1 MVGRSVLITGA
12 TSGIGRSAAA
22 QLVEA
27 GWDVW
32 VTGRSLERATA
43 VAAEVGGRALE
54 LDVTD
59 GASIAAAAA
68 AVDHLDALV
77 NNAGVQPDYGV
88 GLLDADPD
96 LLRTAYETNVFGVV
110 AVTNALLP
118 ALRRSSSPRIVN
130 VSSGTASFGWSTGP
144 NPQFDHEAAAAVVEL
159 RHRME
164 IVSAERVRDELSKLL
179 LVDDPT
185 AGLWFLAE
193 TNLAG
198 RGAIAFDD
206 DVEAIARPD
215 MAERNVT
222 RDRLEIGSDD
232 AGGNAGGARR
242 AIERG
247 AHQPFDAERGV
258 VDRDRLRS

>member
-32 VTGRSLERATA
+32 VTGRSLERATR

-59 GASIAAAAA
+59 GASIAAAAT
-68 AVDHLDALV
+68 AVDHLDALI

-96 LLRTAYETNVFGVV
+96 LFRTAYETNVFGVV

-144 NPQFDHEAAAAVVEL
+144 NPQFDHEAAAANGGRFAVYRSSKAAL
-159 RHRME
+159 NALTLYYAQALA
-164 IVSAERVRDELSKLL
+164 AEGF
-179 LVDDPT
+179 LVN
-185 AGLWFLAE
+185 ALA
-193 TNLAG
+193 
-198 RGAIAFDD
+198 
-206 DVEAIARPD
+206 P
-215 MAERNVT
+215 
-222 RDRLEIGSDD
+222 
-232 AGGNAGGARR
+232 GARR
-242 AIERG
+242 TNLNPGMQSVGLTTGRG
-247 AHQPFDAERGV
+247 GDPDEGAAGIVALLELPADGPTGTLFSYDATV
-258 VDRDRLRS
+258 APW